1 MADADMKGPGGAHT
15 LSEATSKELLAEF
28 GVPFAAERVVLS
40 PAEAA
45 EAAGLIGFPVAL
57 KLNGDNIAHK
67 TERGLVRL
75 NLCSPDDV
83 IVAANDLLAKVGPD
97 DGEVS
102 LLVAE
107 MVSGSR
113 ELICG
118 LVDDEVFGKVVM
130 LGVGGILAE
139 AIADVVFRL
148 VPLTARDAGEM
159 IEDLASQ
166 RLFGPF
172 RGEPAVDRDQLAAV
186 LLALSA
192 VAQQRA
198 DVRSVDLN
206 PVIVAGARPVAVDAL
221 VELVR

>member
-1 MADADMKGPGGAHT
+1 MAVET
-15 LSEATSKELLAEF
+15 VVATA
-28 GVPFAAERVVLS
+28 V
-40 PAEAA
+40 EAA
-45 EAAGLIGFPVAL
+45 EAAAAIGFPVVL
-57 KLNGDNIAHK
+57 KLNGDTIAHK

-75 NLCSPDDV
+75 GLRSAADV
-83 IVAANDLLAKVGPD
+83 LAAAQDLLGKVGPD

-107 MVSGSR
+107 MVTGNR

-139 AIADVVFRL
+139 AVADVVFRL
-148 VPLTARDAGEM
+148 VPLTALDAAEM
-159 IEDLASQ
+159 IDDLASQ
-166 RLFGPF
+166 RLLEPV
-172 RGEPAVDRDQLAAV
+172 RGEPAVDRSLLAAV

-192 VAQQRA
+192 VGEQRP

-221 VELVR
+221 VELA